1 MPLEVFALIMM
12 IIAVIITIFLIPL
25 LLQLRSTVQ
34 RIDDL
39 VRDVQH
45 DLVPMLKELRE
56 ASEHVKR
63 TSEAAEKGS
72 TLLAALGETGDA
84 LNQFSHYLKH
94 DVGRLAGNLA
104 GFWAGFR
111 AAGKTLAQHAD
122 KKERS

>member
-12 IIAVIITIFLIPL
+12 IIVLIIAIFLIPL
-25 LLQLRSTVQ
+25 LLQLRTTVQ

-45 DLVPMLKELRE
+45 DFVPMLKDLRE

-72 TLLAALGETGDA
+72 SVLTALGEAAEG

-111 AAGKTLAQHAD
+111 AAGKTLAEQSE
-122 KKERS
+122 KKKGE

>member
-12 IIAVIITIFLIPL
+12 IIVFIVALFLIPL
-25 LLQLRSTVQ
+25 LLQLRTTVQ

-63 TSEAAEKGS
+63 TTEAAEQGS
-72 TLLAALGETGDA
+72 ALLTALGESAGA
-84 LNQFSHYLKH
+84 INQFSHFVKH
-94 DVGRLAGNLA
+94 DLGRLAGNVA

-111 AAGKTLAQHAD
+111 AAGKTLAEQKQH
-122 KKERS
+122 KERR

>member
-12 IIAVIITIFLIPL
+12 VIVFIVAIFLIPL
-25 LLQLRSTVQ
+25 LLQLRTTVQ

-63 TSEAAEKGS
+63 TTEAAEKGS
-72 TLLAALGETGDA
+72 ELLSALGESAGA
-84 LNQFSHYLKH
+84 INQFSHFIKH
-94 DVGRLAGNLA
+94 DFGRLAGNLA

-111 AAGKTLAQHAD
+111 AAGKTLAKKAD
-122 KKERS
+122 EQERR